1 VCGIA
6 GFSLAPGAR
15 VEPTLLARALLAG
28 IAERGRHASG
38 AAFRRPGA
46 AIEVVKRRSGAS
58 RLLGDL
64 ALPAGAAAALVHV
77 RDYTKGHP
85 SLDANNHPIR
95 HGAVVGIHNGQLE
108 NDEELF
114 ARFGIPRAEP
124 GMTVDSEAIF
134 ALVHRLG
141 AVPALEEV
149 RGTMACAWLDE
160 RDPEVLGVAR
170 GRVRPLLVA
179 ESEGA
184 VLFASTGGALRL
196 ACSLCSLEIRVMR
209 ELDEGEHLA
218 LRGGRI
224 AARSSF
230 SPPALHGTP
239 GVPSDPSPAERERC
253 LLLLG
258 QLAAAA

>member
-1 VCGIA
+1 MCGIA
-6 GFSLAPGAR
+6 GFSLAADAA
-15 VEPTLLARALLAG
+15 VEPTLLARALLTG

-38 AAFRRPGA
+38 IAYRTADGA
-46 AIEVVKRRSGAS
+46 VEIEKRRSGAS
-58 RLLGDL
+58 RLLRAL
-64 ALPAGAAAALVHV
+64 ALPAGTAAALLHV

-114 ARFGIPRAEP
+114 ASFGIPRAEP

-141 AVPALEEV
+141 APAALEEV

-160 RDPEVLGVAR
+160 REAELVSLAR
-170 GRVRPLLVA
+170 GRVRPLVVAEGDGLVA
-179 ESEGA
+179 
-184 VLFASTGGALRL
+184 FASTEAALRL
-196 ACSLCSLEIRVMR
+196 AASVCSLELDRTR
-209 ELDEGEHLA
+209 ELAEGEHMA
-218 LRGGRI
+218 VRHGRME
-224 AARSSF
+224 AVCRF
-230 SPPALHGTP
+230 TPPLLQGEAGAPT
-239 GVPSDPSPAERERC
+239 DPSPAERERC
-253 LLLLG
+253 LTLLE